1 MMWLLFWACTASET
15 VDTAAD
21 SGTLDTGDG
30 LDLIAPEGLPQAK
43 MPCREPELSTLES
56 VVDGD
61 TAWFTTSRGS
71 ELVRFIG
78 IDTPEKGYD
87 GEPSEC
93 FAQEAHD
100 RAIDLLSGGRAWLT
114 FDEECADHY
123 DRTLSYVH
131 VGLGEQYFV
140 QRAMLQGGF
149 ATAFSVSPNTTFE
162 SDFSE
167 DEYLANA
174 GGVGLWGACAN

>member
-1 MMWLLFWACTASET
+1 MTHLHLAISDFPARVRACMLLVLFAASG
-15 VDTAAD
+15 ALA
-21 SGTLDTGDG
+21 
-30 LDLIAPEGLPQAK
+30 
-43 MPCREPELSTLES
+43 
-56 VVDGD
+56 
-61 TAWFTTSRGS
+61 
-71 ELVRFIG
+71 
-78 IDTPEKGYD
+78 
-87 GEPSEC
+87 EC

-100 RAIDLLSGGRAWLT
+100 RAVDLLSGGRAWLT

-149 ATAFSVSPNTTFE
+149 ATAFAVSPNTTFE

-167 DEYLANA
+167 DESLAGA

>member
-1 MMWLLFWACTASET
+1 MWLLLWGCTGAEP
-15 VDTAAD
+15 VDTAED
-21 SGTLDTGDG
+21 SGEVELGDG
-30 LDLIAPEGLPQAK
+30 LDRIDPDRLPQATT
-43 MPCREPELSTLES
+43 PCREPELATLES

-93 FAQEAHD
+93 YAEEAKD
-100 RAIDLLSGGRAWLT
+100 RAEDLLSGGRAWLT
-114 FDEECADHY
+114 FDQECADHY
-123 DRTLSYVH
+123 DRALSYVH

-149 ATAFSVSPNTTFE
+149 ATAFAVSPNTTFE

-167 DEYLANA
+167 DESLANA